1 MLIAVDIGNTT
12 ILVAGLE
19 GQEIAFSFRMT
30 TDKEKSAAEYTV
42 QLRELT
48 QIYGE
53 GAGAVTGAVL
63 SSVVP
68 EITGALEKAIHRNFG
83 VETIVVKRDVMPD
96 FPIDLDYPASIGSD
110 RVADAAAV
118 IREYPLPAIV
128 FDLGTATTCSV
139 IDEKGTFCGGLIS
152 PGVRTASDA
161 LLKKASQLTS
171 YELGEP
177 KQLIGKNTEECMIS
191 GAVMGTAGLLDGLVA
206 GIEEELGEQ
215 VTLVITG
222 GGAGYVDHLIRHP
235 HVLDENMILKG
246 LAYLYVLNCGKE
258 QSFL

>member
-177 KQLIGKNTEECMIS
+177 KQLIGKNTEECINSGIVYGHASMI
-191 GAVMGTAGLLDGLVA
+191 DGLIRR
-206 GIEEELGEQ
+206 IERQTGKKYTIIL
-215 VTLVITG
+215 TG
-222 GGAGYVDHLIRHP
+222 GLSGLIGKYCDYEAMVDEFL
-235 HVLDENMILKG
+235 ILKG
-246 LAYLYVLNCGKE
+246 LRYLYELGKRE
-258 QSFL
+258 G